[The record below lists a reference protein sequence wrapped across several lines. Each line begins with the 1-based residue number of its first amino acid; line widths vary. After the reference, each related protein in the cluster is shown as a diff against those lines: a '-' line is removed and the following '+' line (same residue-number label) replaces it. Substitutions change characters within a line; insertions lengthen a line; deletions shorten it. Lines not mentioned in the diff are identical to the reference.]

1 MVHLQVNIPFGPC
14 VRLPLLAYDPLPLT
28 QSRSSNWVRDHE
40 IPFVFH
46 VVCTDEQ
53 LATIRKYEYSE
64 FELDF
69 TRPRITLGTCS
80 ITHFAQTSPQ
90 NYPWQEHRKRGHLP
104 YAFTLIMAG
113 IARSIFYTN
122 WYALDHYTLARSTY
136 RRPSL
141 LRPLSPA
148 EQAIFQPY
156 GSRYA

>member
-1 MVHLQVNIPFGPC
+1 MVHLQVNMPFGPC

-28 QSRSSNWVRDHE
+28 QSRSSNEVL
-40 IPFVFH
+40 FVFH

-53 LATIRKYEYSE
+53 LATIRKYAFHE

-69 TRPRITLGTCS
+69 TRPRITLETCS
-80 ITHFAQTSPQ
+80 ITRFAQTSPQ
-90 NYPWQEHRKRGHLP
+90 SYPWQEHRKRGHLP

-113 IARSIFYTN
+113 IARNVSYQN
-122 WYALDHYTLARSTY
+122 WYRIDHYTVARLTY

-156 GSRYA
+156 GSRFA